1 MQTRKPANPRPPDE
15 GARPSGDANVK
26 DLAPHTPETLP
37 ARRHGSRRFS
47 HTNACGTYQLTYMY
61 LLGLSMQGG
70 AEKIIDEE

>member
-47 HTNACGTYQLTYMY
+47 HTNACGTY
-61 LLGLSMQGG
+61 
-70 AEKIIDEE
+70 